1 MNALRKIAL
10 PCGIAG
16 GSWGILAPIVFPIT
30 VLLIDKEELS
40 SLMGIPGGFLLWL
53 GFVALM
59 GVLGLLS
66 VVLSKRNYKLGKPL
80 LWVSIIAILLAS
92 IVDIAIGLFF
102 LPASILLILSA
113 IGLQAERKSVVG
125 EAISRNR

>member
-40 SLMGIPGGFLLWL
+40 SLMGIPIGFLLWL
-53 GFVALM
+53 GFVVLM
-59 GVLGLLS
+59 GVLGLLAL
-66 VVLSKRNYKLGKPL
+66 VLSKRKYKLGL
-80 LWVSIIAILLAS
+80 LLLKVSAVAILLAS
-92 IVDIAIGLFF
+92 IMDPAIGLFF

-113 IGLQAERKSVVG
+113 IGLRAERKSVVG
-125 EAISRNR
+125 EAK

>member
-1 MNALRKIAL
+1 MNIIRKVAL

-40 SLMGIPGGFLLWL
+40 SLMGIPGGVLLWL
-53 GFVALM
+53 GFVSLM

-66 VVLSKRNYKLGKPL
+66 VVLSKRNYKLRKRL
-80 LWVSIIAILLAS
+80 LWVSVIAILLAS
-92 IVDIAIGLFF
+92 LIDIAIGLFF
-102 LPASILLILSA
+102 LPASILLILAA
-113 IGLQAERKSVVG
+113 IGMREGEKISVEG
-125 EAISRNR
+125 AK

>member
-40 SLMGIPGGFLLWL
+40 SLMGIPIGFLLWL
-53 GFVALM
+53 GFVVLM
-59 GVLGLLS
+59 GVLGLLAL
-66 VVLSKRNYKLGKPL
+66 VLIKRKYKLGL
-80 LWVSIIAILLAS
+80 LLLKVSAVAILLAS
-92 IVDIAIGLFF
+92 IMDPAIGLFF

-113 IGLQAERKSVVG
+113 IGLRAERKSVVG
-125 EAISRNR
+125 EAK